1 MFSNDRQNPE
11 RNPEQDSEVL
21 KQRGNALTP
30 PVDRSDP
37 SSFQK
42 NDLPHMSKKL
52 LRRNRR
58 IRSHSLERR
67 FYAILNR
74 RFSYLQR

>member
-1 MFSNDRQNPE
+1 
-11 RNPEQDSEVL
+11 L
-21 KQRGNALTP
+21 KQRGHALTP
-30 PVDRSDP
+30 PVDRGDP

-42 NDLPHMSKKL
+42 NDLPHMSQKL
-52 LRRNRR
+52 LRRNRS

-67 FYAILNR
+67 FYAMLNR

>member
-1 MFSNDRQNPE
+1 MMFSNDRQNPV
-11 RNPEQDSEVL
+11 RDSEVL
-21 KQRGNALTP
+21 KQKGHALTP

-52 LRRNRR
+52 LRRNRS

-67 FYAILNR
+67 FYAMLNR

>member
-1 MFSNDRQNPE
+1 MFSSDRQNPE

-42 NDLPHMSKKL
+42 NDLPHMSKRL
-52 LRRNRR
+52 LRRNRS

-74 RFSYLQR
+74 GFLNLQK